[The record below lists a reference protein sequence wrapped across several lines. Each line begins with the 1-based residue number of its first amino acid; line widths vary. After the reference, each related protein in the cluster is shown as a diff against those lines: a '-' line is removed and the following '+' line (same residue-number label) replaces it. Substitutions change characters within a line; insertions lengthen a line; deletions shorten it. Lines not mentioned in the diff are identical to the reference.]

1 MSDLEVIKTS
11 HPALFF
17 KQAGRPLTIAGKL
30 QSKNCP
36 ECFCVRSNT
45 TGSPD
50 KYPKEKKKPKT
61 QEGICSVEVACTNRE
76 YKRTKAHVTFQPS
89 YLLGSARGCPPF
101 SHTWA
106 QRHSCPEHCALQH
119 LLMTKEGAVYTYFY
133 SSIKRWPANKKK
145 NQAHLVLCAECPQ
158 INRIR

>member
-50 KYPKEKKKPKT
+50 KYPKEKKNQKHKKVFAVLRWPVQTESTNEQKPMLPFNPLT
-61 QEGICSVEVACTNRE
+61 YWVALGV
-76 YKRTKAHVTFQPS
+76 AHPS
-89 YLLGSARGCPPF
+89 PTHEPRDTPALSIAPF
-101 SHTWA
+101 STYWWQKKVQFTLTFTA
-106 QRHSCPEHCALQH
+106 PLKGDLQ
-119 LLMTKEGAVYTYFY
+119 
-133 SSIKRWPANKKK
+133 IKKK
-145 NQAHLVLCAECPQ
+145 IKH
-158 INRIR
+158 I